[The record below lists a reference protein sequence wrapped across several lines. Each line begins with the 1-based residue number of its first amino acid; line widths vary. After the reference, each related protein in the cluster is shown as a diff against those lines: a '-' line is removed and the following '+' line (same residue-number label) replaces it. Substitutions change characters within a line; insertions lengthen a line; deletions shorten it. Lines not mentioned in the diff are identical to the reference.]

1 MIWGREFIYFYL
13 YVIIY
18 TNKKKKKKKY
28 TKLKK
33 ENKRNL
39 KSFWHQTSRKETQKI
54 KDECMFFLKCL
65 NILIVIK
72 NPLLFF
78 EWHHHTHLGE
88 RERDNLITPN
98 KCFFS
103 INTLKHIK
111 TYTHCFFYL
120 QIFFEDDKKNEWSLN
135 VFLFFHVLVFS
146 FF

>member
-13 YVIIY
+13 LYIQI
-18 TNKKKKKKKY
+18 KREK
-28 TKLKK
+28 
-33 ENKRNL
+33 KRNIQNQKREQK
-39 KSFWHQTSRKETQKI
+39 KSQIILTSISTKEIQKI
-54 KDECMFFLKCL
+54 KDECMFFLICL

-120 QIFFEDDKKNEWSLN
+120 QIFFEDDKKNGWSLN